1 MDSLLVNYEEK
12 IIDIGQKINAAL
24 KPYENDDE
32 IRTHAERIR
41 KIYQEEL
48 KDVRPKL
55 MVYGIYNAGKSSI
68 INELLGAD
76 KAKVEDTP
84 TTDTV
89 SGYEWNGYK
98 LYDTPGVGAP
108 IEHEKVTNEHL
119 QQADIVMFVM
129 STTGSSE
136 RAENYTRMKDIADTG
151 KKIIIVLNDK
161 NGDLGTR
168 DEEIQKIKLQVS
180 EHMKQV
186 GISDVEKRYCIIVV
200 NAKRAKTG
208 RCTGKQRLWEMSNM
222 DELGRVIL
230 NELKKTTSFQVM
242 RRLVSQMQQELQSV
256 LDSVQGEKLQ
266 GELQHLTGILRELQK
281 YRTKMRDAMQAKIE
295 RKCEAY
301 GNKLTAQIW
310 QNRENEEMCG
320 RIVKEEHQKLVDR
333 LQKVLKDELAEM
345 TESLREDLEKVIN
358 VNEIQQGRLEANEIK
373 GEQLKPGKIQTIPN
387 IEAMMPNSPDIS
399 MEEIIDNVMD
409 GIAKGDIIN
418 AGIKKVIDNVMK
430 TSVGSMVS
438 KTVVGKAI
446 GTFIPY
452 IGQILI
458 GLSFLSSLLK
468 GSSKEEEARWA
479 RAQAENE
486 AARKRA
492 EAEAQAQQEL
502 QQKCKYAAEEMA
514 EDLVVAVN
522 EMLRDV
528 FRKMEEPIRQRI
540 QNDQAAA
547 AQRLNWEMECQ
558 ELIMNCENLRISLG
572 ESAADGK

>member
-1 MDSLLVNYEEK
+1 MNSLLVNYEEK
-12 IIDIGQKINAAL
+12 IIDIGQRISAAL
-24 KPYENDDE
+24 KSYENDDE

-76 KAKVEDTP
+76 KAKVEDIP

-89 SGYEWNGYK
+89 SSYEWNGYK

-119 QQADIVMFVM
+119 RQADIVMFVM
-129 STTGSSE
+129 STTGSNE
-136 RAENYTRMKDIADTG
+136 KAENYIRMKDIADAG

-168 DEEIQKIKLQVS
+168 DEEIQEIKIHVS

-186 GISDVEKRYCIIVV
+186 GISDVEKRYCIITV
-200 NAKRAKTG
+200 NAKRAKKG
-208 RCTGKQRLWEMSNM
+208 RCTGNRRLWEMSNM
-222 DELGRVIL
+222 DELGRVVL
-230 NELKKTTSFQVM
+230 SELKKTNSFQVM
-242 RRLVSQMQQELQSV
+242 RRLVSQMQQELQKV

-281 YRTKMRDAMQAKIE
+281 YRTKLRDAMQAKIE

-301 GNKLTAQIW
+301 GNKLAVQIW
-310 QNRENEEMCG
+310 QNRENEGMCG
-320 RIVKEEHQKLVDR
+320 RIVKEEHQKLVDS

-358 VNEIQQGRLEANEIK
+358 VNEIQQGRLEANEVK

-399 MEEIIDNVMD
+399 MEEIVGNVMD

-418 AGIKKVIDNVMK
+418 AGIKTVIDNVMK

-438 KTVVGKAI
+438 KTIVGKAI

-452 IGQILI
+452 IGPILI